1 MAVRGSLT
9 VVIVVD
15 DDQGM
20 REAIESL
27 LIAAGFGAVVYASA
41 EAMLAAGVGPNTL
54 CVITD
59 VHLPGMSGLELI
71 GELRARGCQQ
81 KVIVITGYDSPAGS
95 KEAERLGAAA
105 YFAKPFAA
113 SALLGVINEL
123 AEPLPL
129 GA

>member
-1 MAVRGSLT
+1 MAGRGSPT

-27 LIAAGFGAVVYASA
+27 LIAAGFSPIVYESA
-41 EAMLAAGVGPNTL
+41 EAMLAADVDPDTL
-54 CVITD
+54 CVISD

-71 GELRARGCQQ
+71 GELRARGWRQ
-81 KVIVITGYDSPAGS
+81 KVIVITGYDSPAGRR
-95 KEAERLGAAA
+95 EAERLGAAG

-113 SALLGVINEL
+113 SALLAVINGL
-123 AEPLPL
+123 AEPLSL
-129 GA
+129 